1 MTGASRALLPS
12 SSNTCNS
19 LSVVLGRPRVVPLRE
34 DCNRREKQMQKQ
46 AWQAP
51 TSGSS
56 TLAEEPTQHISNT
69 CSSSHKSS
77 DQQQQ
82 CSEARP
88 VPSFRACACYQN
100 TFFFSRPSLP
110 REHCRVRCPQE
121 RRRWPPRLRPDPCNR
136 DARQKNYN
144 TGRQWSETRGTFLPR
159 RSRGTCPYPRIA
171 LLGLLPPEL
180 AAPVSLFGGVPPE
193 SVPSEVPPTFHS
205 ARVCSPAG
213 FCVAVSRHLRRRSV
227 FLVGSE
233 RVLRVQSDRP
243 KVAAGPARR
252 VSTDQGAPRSARRP
266 PPGNV
271 PSPRCARCQ
280 RGPPSTSL
288 S

>member
-19 LSVVLGRPRVVPLRE
+19 LSVVLGRPRGVPLRE

-100 TFFFSRPSLP
+100 TFFSRPSLP
-110 REHCRVRCPQE
+110 REHCRVRCPLE
-121 RRRWPPRLRPDPCNR
+121 RRRWPPRLRPDPSNR

-144 TGRQWSETRGTFLPR
+144 TGAPMVGDAWDLPSSPQPWDVSVSAHRSSGTSSTGTRCTSFAV
-159 RSRGTCPYPRIA
+159 RGHASGKC
-171 LLGLLPPEL
+171 
-180 AAPVSLFGGVPPE
+180 SFGG
-193 SVPSEVPPTFHS
+193 
-205 ARVCSPAG
+205 AR
-213 FCVAVSRHLRRRSV
+213 
-227 FLVGSE
+227 
-233 RVLRVQSDRP
+233 
-243 KVAAGPARR
+243 
-252 VSTDQGAPRSARRP
+252 
-266 PPGNV
+266 NV
-271 PSPRCARCQ
+271 P
-280 RGPPSTSL
+280 
-288 S
+288 

>member
-100 TFFFSRPSLP
+100 TFFFSSLLATGTLSCSLP
-110 REHCRVRCPQE
+110 TRTEKMASASPTGLQQQGCKTKKLQMVGDAWDLPSSPQPWDVSVSAHRSSGTSSTVTRCTSFAVRGHASGKC
-121 RRRWPPRLRPDPCNR
+121 
-136 DARQKNYN
+136 
-144 TGRQWSETRGTFLPR
+144 S
-159 RSRGTCPYPRIA
+159 
-171 LLGLLPPEL
+171 
-180 AAPVSLFGGVPPE
+180 FGG
-193 SVPSEVPPTFHS
+193 
-205 ARVCSPAG
+205 
-213 FCVAVSRHLRRRSV
+213 
-227 FLVGSE
+227 
-233 RVLRVQSDRP
+233 
-243 KVAAGPARR
+243 
-252 VSTDQGAPRSARRP
+252 AP
-266 PPGNV
+266 NV
-271 PSPRCARCQ
+271 P
-280 RGPPSTSL
+280 
-288 S
+288 